1 MTTQEMLTFVQAY
14 NPLYLVAIVALIVA
28 VRASWKILSR

>member
-1 MTTQEMLTFVQAY
+1 MTTQQMLSFVQVY
-14 NPLYLVAIVALIVA
+14 NPLYLVGIVALIVA